1 MNVNGFTVHSAG
13 ARKSLLVVLVL
24 LGASWL
30 SSVPVQAA
38 AVKKL
43 VLTPS
48 EEHLFIAWT
57 HYLAQGPQ
65 LWNKTH
71 GPTVSPAIKSTIWA
85 VLKTDTQEQSLANP
99 MIDYLLYRQSLHPR
113 RFDTFHPRLGAA
125 LHQLLNSPTLPT
137 NVPPPTYTPV
147 PVSTVASQGVTP
159 PGPQGVAAPS
169 TLIPP
174 ATQTVPQNI
183 TPPAI
188 PEPSSLIIA
197 LGMTGCGL
205 WWRQRIR
212 RRSLR

>member
-1 MNVNGFTVHSAG
+1 MNVNGFTLQA
-13 ARKSLLVVLVL
+13 ARRKRALLTVVVL
-24 LGASWL
+24 LGAGWL
-30 SSVPVQAA
+30 SPVPTQAA
-38 AVKKL
+38 AMKKL

-48 EEHLFIAWT
+48 QEHLFIVWT

-85 VLKTDTQEQSLANP
+85 VLKTDTQAQSLANP
-99 MIDYLLYRQSLHPR
+99 MIEYLLYRQSLHPK
-113 RFDTFHPRLGAA
+113 RFDTFHPKLGAA
-125 LHQLLNSPTLPT
+125 LNQLLNSPTPPT
-137 NVPPPTYTPV
+137 SVPPPTYPPV
-147 PVSTVASQGVTP
+147 PVSTVASQGVAP
-159 PGPQGVAAPS
+159 PS

-174 ATQTVPQNI
+174 SPQSVPQNI

-205 WWRQRIR
+205 WWRQRLR
-212 RRSLR
+212 RRIPC